1 MSALRTRVYQL
12 NSQLELLVEKY
23 DADNIQLAQAKTD
36 VAQNQALLTQAEQN
50 LAQAEG
56 TMNSRLVEI
65 YERGEAGDFLDVLLG
80 ATSWSDL
87 VDRVVFL
94 ERISQQ
100 DSQSVAQVSTY
111 KKQVADQQVEA
122 QSAAQE
128 ATKGGGAGARG
139 KETRDAQARAEPA
152 ADEGRSEADSRHG
165 EAVAGRTGQIGR

>member
-1 MSALRTRVYQL
+1 M
-12 NSQLELLVEKY
+12 EKY

-65 YERGEAGDFLDVLLG
+65 YERGEAGNFLDILRRCYFVVRSGGPL
-80 ATSWSDL
+80 
-87 VDRVVFL
+87 VFL

-100 DSQSVAQVSTY
+100 DSQLVAQVSAY

-128 ATKGGGAGARG
+128 ATKSGGAGARG
-139 KETRDAQARAEPA
+139 KQ
-152 ADEGRSEADSRHG
+152 DS
-165 EAVAGRTGQIGR
+165 